1 MKGKIIVQKKIKIM
15 TAALGLSI
23 FMSFAVYADEINAAQ
38 ESEAAVMDDFGES
51 FISGVAELIEEH
63 SLDEKEGVSQELV
76 SMVISES
83 EALSK
88 EEAAEAVPDIRQ
100 QIVNFATQFV
110 GRPYRYGGSSLTN
123 GTDCSGFIMRVFE
136 NFGIATGRD
145 SRTQAASVRKISA
158 DSMQPG
164 DLVFYASGR
173 RIDHVA
179 IYIGG
184 GQIVHAS
191 NPRTGIT
198 ISNVNYK
205 APCMI
210 GTFL

>member
-1 MKGKIIVQKKIKIM
+1 MQKKIKIM
-15 TAALGLSI
+15 TAALSLSV
-23 FMSFAVYADEINAAQ
+23 FMSFAVYADEASEVE
-38 ESEAAVMDDFGES
+38 ESEAAVMDCFGES
-51 FISGVAELIEEH
+51 FINGVAELIEEH
-63 SLDEKEGVSQELV
+63 SLDEQEGVSQELV
-76 SMVISES
+76 SLVISES
-83 EALSK
+83 EASNK
-88 EEAAEAVPDIRQ
+88 EEVVEAVPDIRQ
-100 QIVNFATQFV
+100 QVVDYALQFV

-136 NFGIATGRD
+136 NFGISTGRD
-145 SRTQAASVRKISA
+145 SRTQAATARKIPI
-158 DSMQPG
+158 DTIKPG
-164 DLVFYASGR
+164 DLVFYASGK

-198 ISNVNYK
+198 ISSVNYK
-205 APCMI
+205 APYMA